1 MKDYYKI
8 LEVGESATLK
18 DIKKSYKRL
27 IKRYHPDLNSD
38 NLKESEEKT
47 KELNEAYSV
56 LKDNKK
62 RREYD
67 LSRQEG
73 NSFFSE
79 ESFSGFSNLNDL
91 FNGFNFGFDKRPRKR
106 TPERGEE
113 ISLLLFIDLKEC
125 IKGTEKAIK
134 YKRLVECPECKG
146 KGSKS
151 GELKECPECKG
162 SGYINYDEHTPFGIS
177 RTTSVCHICQ
187 GFGKVFKDSCSIC
200 KGEGVILVD
209 EELSLVIPRGACN
222 GLILRVRGKGNKGR
236 LGGDFGDLLVKIEL
250 KSNDLFKVDGL
261 NILLE
266 VPVSMVSAILGDKI
280 SVPLPEGDSE
290 IEVSIPEGTEAGT
303 LLRIKRKGIPKV
315 NSEERGDYY
324 LVIKVLTPRNLSE
337 KQKEILREFNECKG
351 EDLE

>member
-1 MKDYYKI
+1 M
-8 LEVGESATLK
+8 
-18 DIKKSYKRL
+18 
-27 IKRYHPDLNSD
+27 
-38 NLKESEEKT
+38 
-47 KELNEAYSV
+47 
-56 LKDNKK
+56 
-62 RREYD
+62 
-67 LSRQEG
+67 
-73 NSFFSE
+73 
-79 ESFSGFSNLNDL
+79 
-91 FNGFNFGFDKRPRKR
+91 
-106 TPERGEE
+106 
-113 ISLLLFIDLKEC
+113 
-125 IKGTEKAIK
+125 
-134 YKRLVECPECKG
+134 
-146 KGSKS
+146 
-151 GELKECPECKG
+151 
-162 SGYINYDEHTPFGIS
+162 S
-177 RTTSVCHICQ
+177 RTTSVCHTCQ

-209 EELSLVIPRGACN
+209 EELSLVIPRGVCN
-222 GLILRVRGKGNKGR
+222 GLILRVKGKGNRGR

-250 KSNDLFKVDGL
+250 KSNDLFKVEGL